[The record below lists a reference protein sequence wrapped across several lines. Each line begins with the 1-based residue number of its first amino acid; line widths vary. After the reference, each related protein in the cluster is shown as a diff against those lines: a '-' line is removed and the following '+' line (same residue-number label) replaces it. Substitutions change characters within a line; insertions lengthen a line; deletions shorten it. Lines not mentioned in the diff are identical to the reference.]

1 MNVKSIIVLFLIFPI
16 VSSSSIGI
24 FPVNESITIKP
35 FRIFKTNIYVFN
47 PSEKD
52 VNVDINVSCKMGDK
66 YYENVYVYP
75 KKMTVEKN
83 TSVTNAKPILLTVK
97 NPVFFENQGDIKYNI
112 IAGENFMKCKVYV
125 KTDEPTSIIV
135 TSNLNVNL
143 IGLNFSK
150 LFFVLVFLMIFY
162 FGIRKIGK
170 KNKKNKKKNKT

>member
-1 MNVKSIIVLFLIFPI
+1 MNAKSIIVFFLIIPI

-24 FPVNESITIKP
+24 FPVNESVTIQP
-35 FRIFKTNIYVFN
+35 FKTFKTNIYVFN

-52 VNVDINVSCKMGDK
+52 VNIDINVSCKMGDK

-75 KKMTVEKN
+75 KRMTVEKN

-97 NPVFFENQGDIKYNI
+97 NPVFFENKGAIKYDI
-112 IAGENFMKCKVYV
+112 ITGEKFIKCKVYA

-143 IGLNFSK
+143 IGLNLSK
-150 LFFVLVFLMIFY
+150 LFFMLVLLVTFY

-170 KNKKNKKKNKT
+170 KGKKGKKKNKA